1 MRTAL
6 YYKRINSHFSF
17 SHHPSHK
24 VLWMTG
30 HTERKRS
37 ASYRNE
43 MKMLHIV
50 ELNETILHLKRIHFY
65 EARQSAYE
73 AILQIMK
80 RHCVP

>member
-30 HTERKRS
+30 HTERSGLSR
-37 ASYRNE
+37 RNE
-43 MKMLHIV
+43 MKTETMLH
-50 ELNETILHLKRIHFY
+50 
-65 EARQSAYE
+65 RQAF
-73 AILQIMK
+73 MK
-80 RHCVP
+80 HGCAV